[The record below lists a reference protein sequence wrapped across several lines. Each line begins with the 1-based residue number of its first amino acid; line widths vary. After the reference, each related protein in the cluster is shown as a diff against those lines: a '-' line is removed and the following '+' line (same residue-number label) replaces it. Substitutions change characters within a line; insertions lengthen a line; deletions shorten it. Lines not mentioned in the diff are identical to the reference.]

1 MHGAWPAL
9 SSVLQNFSNFL
20 VRILF
25 EAVITTALGNFC
37 KMIFE
42 TKKSIFLKN
51 GMLNFYISL
60 CLSCYKLITPAFNYV
75 AFVFPKIT

>member
-1 MHGAWPAL
+1 MNAGVTRYKPSPQKMHGTCPGL

-20 VRILF
+20 VRIPF

-42 TKKSIFLKN
+42 AKKNIFLQKWD
-51 GMLNFYISL
+51 
-60 CLSCYKLITPAFNYV
+60 A
-75 AFVFPKIT
+75 